1 MTENERSAVAEAT
14 DNYCQHKSKARNNLT
29 SGNAVGI
36 PNSFLYITL
45 TNIFFFG
52 GEAGQDLGACAPWPQ
67 CSTATALTDT
77 DDSLISPIVMPCRAS
92 QPKDVTH
99 SVTKTNIHRNVEEFL
114 VY

>member
-45 TNIFFFG
+45 TNIFFLG
-52 GEAGQDLGACAPWPQ
+52 GGKLGKIWGPVPRG
-67 CSTATALTDT
+67 
-77 DDSLISPIVMPCRAS
+77 P
-92 QPKDVTH
+92 
-99 SVTKTNIHRNVEEFL
+99 NVVPPL
-114 VY
+114 H